1 MLVKNATTP
10 SNPTQIRS
18 VVRWL
23 ALGGWML
30 VVLANLLFFLF
41 DLALDYAQMLVPCA
55 GVLGMGGA
63 CNFLAI
69 SSAEAAVLLSWG
81 LTLQIYAVG
90 MLIPLVILL
99 LVYWALGGLILW
111 RQGASRLGLTVSL
124 ALIVLPVSTV
134 SGSNDWSGN
143 QPALVFLAVAV
154 AILGNVIMISFLYLL
169 PNGRFSPPW
178 AYIPLTVTIT
188 LLTTLSLDI
197 NGIIA
202 LSIQTASL
210 LQTLTVGL
218 VLFGGSLQVYRYLH
232 DANTEERLQTKWI
245 IFGVLSYVLAVMMWV
260 LIFGSALAIPAG
272 HARLLANLGGWFI
285 GILFLLLILPAAIT
299 IAILRYKLW
308 NIDII
313 INRTLVYSGLTLVV
327 VLLYTLIVGGLSL
340 LFQTSGNLVISLI
353 ATGLIAVAFHP
364 VRERLQRGVN
374 RMMFGERDDPYA
386 VLSRLG
392 QQVQSTAVPA
402 ETLTIIVETIA
413 GALKL
418 PYAAIELVARGAQVG
433 QAAVGEPVGEVVAL
447 PLSYQ
452 KETVGRL
459 LVSPRAESEAFTL
472 QEEQLL
478 ADIAAQTGPAAS
490 ATRLTLALQRS
501 REKLALAREEERR
514 RIRRD
519 LHDGF
524 GPTLASQTLKL
535 DETLDL
541 LAANDPQAAGRL
553 VKQLKSQTQQ
563 MVADIRRLVYELRPP
578 ALDELG
584 LLEALRAHVAQTGEV
599 NGNLRIAIEAMPEP
613 LPPLPAAIEV
623 AAYRIALEGVTN
635 VIRHAQASDCHI
647 GFVIAEGERPSTLVL
662 TIIDDGL
669 GLPANLQSGVG
680 LTSMRERAEEL
691 GGMCEVGSN
700 QNGGTRVIATL
711 PLTARRDA

>member
-1 MLVKNATTP
+1 
-10 SNPTQIRS
+10 
-18 VVRWL
+18 
-23 ALGGWML
+23 ML